1 MGMFR
6 SKADRIID
14 RAHSRIAGAEM
25 TLNHSFT
32 DEAIAA
38 ALADLNDAQAFLG
51 RAIAARD
58 AWNAAEHDDYEEYP
72 DVI

>member
-1 MGMFR
+1 MALFR

-14 RAHSRIAGAEM
+14 RAHSAIAGAEM

-32 DEAIAA
+32 DDAIAQ
-38 ALADLNDAQAFLG
+38 ALAELNEAQAFLS

-58 AWNAAEHDDYEEYP
+58 AWNSVDHDDYEEYP